1 MGDAEAWLDVERGE
15 GEGEGKGEGGLGRG
29 RGAGKVSWAGK
40 SCAKSK

>member
-29 RGAGKVSWAGK
+29 AGKVSWAGK